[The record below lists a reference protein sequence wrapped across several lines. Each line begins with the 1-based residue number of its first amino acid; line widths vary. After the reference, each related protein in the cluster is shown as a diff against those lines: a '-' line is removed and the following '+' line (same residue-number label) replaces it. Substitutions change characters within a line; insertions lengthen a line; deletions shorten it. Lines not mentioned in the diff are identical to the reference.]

1 MSVDV
6 LFCSA
11 PVMSV
16 VRPSAALGLLQ
27 ALLRQKG
34 IRAESLY
41 LNLLFADRIGLDLNE
56 QLAEKLPSHLLA
68 GDWLFGDC
76 IGTRSGR
83 PQAQRHI
90 RELGAAIERKGLAQ
104 LYEIRCNLIPSFVAE
119 AADRLLER
127 NPKIIGFTSMF
138 EQTVASL
145 AIAAAV
151 RARDPSVVICFGG
164 ANCHGPMGA
173 VLLKN
178 FAQIDYVFNGE
189 ADTVFGPAVE
199 AILRGERP
207 RGMPGCL
214 CRDEA
219 ATGAATGPTAMDAL
233 PIPDYADYFA
243 QLADLSEAA
252 RVRPSI
258 PFESSRGC
266 WWGQKHHCTF
276 CGLNGEGMAFRAK
289 SAPRVLHEIET
300 LHAAFGVGRFAAT
313 DNILGMNHIDGVLGK
328 LAERPSH
335 GFRFFYE
342 IKANMDEAQLE
353 KLALAGTVWLQ
364 PGIES
369 LSDPVLHL
377 MRKGVSALLNLRLL
391 RNCRELGVGLVWSI
405 LYGFPGEPRD
415 AYDAVAKMAPLL
427 EHLQP
432 PVGCGRI
439 RLDRFSPNFERAA
452 EIGFR
457 NVTPMPAY
465 GAIYDVPDE
474 DLANLAYFF
483 EGDAPDAAS
492 EQDLVAL
499 KAASATWRARWF
511 DQPFAPQLT
520 MTEVGAAHLV
530 SDTRACAFQP
540 FYCPTPVEIAVLNW
554 LRNPSTR
561 PNAVAQFAERF
572 DAASIEAAMDA
583 LLMRRFAIEI
593 DGRMLSLVT
602 EAGREIFDAE
612 ARAEFP
618 LGFVLPRGRVAAQDE
633 AGALHA
639 SLTDVRGEPVGL
651 ERVEP

>member
-1 MSVDV
+1 
-6 LFCSA
+6 
-11 PVMSV
+11 
-16 VRPSAALGLLQ
+16 
-27 ALLRQKG
+27 
-34 IRAESLY
+34 
-41 LNLLFADRIGLDLNE
+41 
-56 QLAEKLPSHLLA
+56 
-68 GDWLFGDC
+68 
-76 IGTRSGR
+76 
-83 PQAQRHI
+83 
-90 RELGAAIERKGLAQ
+90 
-104 LYEIRCNLIPSFVAE
+104 
-119 AADRLLER
+119 
-127 NPKIIGFTSMF
+127 
-138 EQTVASL
+138 
-145 AIAAAV
+145 
-151 RARDPSVVICFGG
+151 
-164 ANCHGPMGA
+164 
-173 VLLKN
+173 
-178 FAQIDYVFNGE
+178 
-189 ADTVFGPAVE
+189 
-199 AILRGERP
+199 
-207 RGMPGCL
+207 
-214 CRDEA
+214 
-219 ATGAATGPTAMDAL
+219 MDAL

-289 SAPRVLHEIET
+289 SAPRVLSEIEA
-300 LHAAFGVGRFAAT
+300 LHAAFGIGRFAAT
-313 DNILGMNHIDGVLGK
+313 DNILGMSHIDGVLGR
-328 LAERPSH
+328 LAERPPPH

-415 AYDAVAKMAPLL
+415 AYDAVAEMVPLL

-465 GAIYDVPDE
+465 GAIYDVPDQ
-474 DLANLAYFF
+474 DLFDLAYFF
-483 EGDAPDAAS
+483 EGEAPDAAR
-492 EQDLVAL
+492 EQDLVPL
-499 KAASATWRARWF
+499 KDASATWRARWF

-520 MTEVGAAHLV
+520 MTAAGAAHLV
-530 SDTRACAFQP
+530 SDTRACALQP
-540 FYCPTPVEIAVLNW
+540 FYCPTPAEVGVLTL
-554 LRNPSTR
+554 LRNPCTR
-561 PNAVAQFAERF
+561 PNVIAQLTDRF
-572 DAASIEAAMDA
+572 DAASIEAALDA
-583 LLMRRFAIEI
+583 ILARRFAIEI

-602 EAGREIFDAE
+602 EAGREIFDAD

-618 LGFVLPRGRVAAQDE
+618 LGFVLPRARVAVRDDDGLCA
-633 AGALHA
+633 A
-639 SLTDVRGEPVGL
+639 STDFRVEPTGL
-651 ERVEP
+651 ERVQP

>member
-1 MSVDV
+1 
-6 LFCSA
+6 
-11 PVMSV
+11 
-16 VRPSAALGLLQ
+16 
-27 ALLRQKG
+27 
-34 IRAESLY
+34 
-41 LNLLFADRIGLDLNE
+41 
-56 QLAEKLPSHLLA
+56 
-68 GDWLFGDC
+68 
-76 IGTRSGR
+76 
-83 PQAQRHI
+83 
-90 RELGAAIERKGLAQ
+90 
-104 LYEIRCNLIPSFVAE
+104 
-119 AADRLLER
+119 
-127 NPKIIGFTSMF
+127 
-138 EQTVASL
+138 
-145 AIAAAV
+145 
-151 RARDPSVVICFGG
+151 
-164 ANCHGPMGA
+164 
-173 VLLKN
+173 
-178 FAQIDYVFNGE
+178 
-189 ADTVFGPAVE
+189 
-199 AILRGERP
+199 
-207 RGMPGCL
+207 MPGCL

-219 ATGAATGPTAMDAL
+219 ATGAAAGPTAMDAL

-243 QLADLSEAA
+243 QLPWMSEAA

-289 SAPRVLHEIET
+289 SAPRVLSEIET
-300 LHAAFGVGRFAAT
+300 LHAEFGIGRFAAT
-313 DNILGMNHIDGVLGK
+313 DNILGMSHIEGVLGR
-328 LAERPSH
+328 LAERPAH

-415 AYDAVAKMAPLL
+415 AYDAVAKMVPLL

-474 DLANLAYFF
+474 DLFDLAYFF
-483 EGDAPDAAS
+483 EGDAPDAAR
-492 EQDLVAL
+492 EQDLVSL
-499 KAASATWRARWF
+499 KAASAAWRARWF

-520 MTEVGAAHLV
+520 MTAVGTAHLV
-530 SDTRACAFQP
+530 SDTRACALQP
-540 FYCPTPVEIAVLNW
+540 FYCPTPAEIAVLNL
-554 LRNPSTR
+554 LRNPCTR
-561 PNAVAQFAERF
+561 LSVIEQLADRL
-572 DAASIEAAMDA
+572 DAASVEAALDA
-583 LLMRRFAIEI
+583 ILARRFAIEI
-593 DGRMLSLVT
+593 DGRVLSLVT
-602 EAGREIFDAE
+602 EAGREIFDAD

-618 LGFVLPRGRVAAQDE
+618 LGFVLPRERIAPPEENGLHVALMNASDE
-633 AGALHA
+633 PA
-639 SLTDVRGEPVGL
+639 GL
-651 ERVEP
+651 ERVQP

>member
-34 IRAESLY
+34 IRAETLY

-76 IGTRSGR
+76 LGVRPDR
-83 PQAQRHI
+83 PQAQRHLS
-90 RELGAAIERKGLAQ
+90 ELSAAIERKGLDQ
-104 LYEIRCNLIPSFVAE
+104 LYEIRRNLIPSFVAE

-127 NPKIIGFTSMF
+127 TPKIIGFTSMF
-138 EQTVASL
+138 EQTAASL

-151 RARDPSVVICFGG
+151 KARDPSVVVCFGG

-199 AILRGERP
+199 AILRGEVP
-207 RGMPGCL
+207 RGLPGCL
-214 CRDEA
+214 SRDQPA
-219 ATGAATGPTAMDAL
+219 AGAAAGPTAMDAL

-243 QLADLSEAA
+243 QLPWMSEAA

-289 SAPRVLHEIET
+289 SAPRVLSEIET
-300 LHAAFGVGRFAAT
+300 LHAEFDIGRFAAT
-313 DNILGMNHIDGVLGK
+313 DNILGMSHIDGVLGR
-328 LAERPSH
+328 LAERPAH

-415 AYDAVAKMAPLL
+415 AYDAVAKMVPLL

-474 DLANLAYFF
+474 DLFDLAYFF
-483 EGDAPDAAS
+483 EGDAPDAAR
-492 EQDLVAL
+492 EQDLVSL
-499 KAASATWRARWF
+499 KAASAAWRARWF

-520 MTEVGAAHLV
+520 MTAVGTAHLV
-530 SDTRACAFQP
+530 SDTRACALQP
-540 FYCPTPVEIAVLNW
+540 FYCPTPAEIAVLNL
-554 LRNPSTR
+554 LRNPCTGPSVIEQLADR
-561 PNAVAQFAERF
+561 L
-572 DAASIEAAMDA
+572 DAASVEAALDA
-583 LLMRRFAIEI
+583 ILARRLAIEI
-593 DGRMLSLVT
+593 DGRVLSLVT
-602 EAGREIFDAE
+602 EAGREIFDAD

-618 LGFVLPRGRVAAQDE
+618 LGFVLPRERIALPEADGLLAALTSARDE
-633 AGALHA
+633 SA
-639 SLTDVRGEPVGL
+639 GL
-651 ERVEP
+651 ERVQP